1 MALVCRKILELPY
14 ADRLVLLA
22 GKDGLDNIIRWV
34 HYLENPKYIK
44 WIKGGELVIISGAM
58 INKENEWIEI
68 VNMLYRYKASGIII
82 NLSNYIK
89 KVPQTVINI
98 ADNLGIPLFEMAA
111 QIRIVDMSQSIC
123 YGIFKEQ
130 QRDNLNNNAVL
141 EVVYGQRITEKRIER
156 LKDIGIFNG
165 FPYRVVAI
173 SFNTEN
179 KQNISEN
186 SFYNDNDEAQ
196 VQYKLCFDI
205 KNYFKNKGENVS
217 IASDDNIILMFTR
230 CTDYTQIK
238 QSLMQLYERINE
250 SFKNITVTIVIG
262 DNFDK
267 IRDIPKCVERTKRIM
282 ELQNGGIADSYGDIL
297 QSMLMK
303 IDDADEIKEEVKS
316 RLGVLLNDENRENFE
331 TLRQYLKCGQNIKD
345 TAEKL
350 FVHTNT
356 VYYRLCKIQDF
367 LGFKFDNREK
377 FFQLQVS
384 VRIYELYE
392 NTKNDI

>member
-58 INKENEWIEI
+58 IKGEKEWIEI
-68 VNMLYRYKASGIII
+68 VNMLYRYKAAGIII

-89 KVPQTVINI
+89 KVPQIVINI
-98 ADNLGIPLFEMAA
+98 SDNLGIPLFEMAA

-130 QRDNLNNNAVL
+130 HKDNLNNNAIL

-156 LKDIGIFNG
+156 LKDIGILNG
-165 FPYRVVAI
+165 FQYRVVAI
-173 SFNTEN
+173 SFNIEN

-186 SFYNDNDEAQ
+186 SFYDDDEAQ
-196 VQYKLCFDI
+196 IQYKLLFDI
-205 KNYFKNKGENVS
+205 KNFFKNIGENVS
-217 IASDDNIILMFTR
+217 VALDDNIILMFTR
-230 CTDYTQIK
+230 CTDYIQIK
-238 QSLMQLYERINE
+238 QYMRQLYEKINE

-267 IRDIPKCVERTKRIM
+267 IRDIPKCVERTKRII
-282 ELQNGGIADSYGDIL
+282 EVQKGGITDNYGDIL

-303 IDDADEIKEEVKS
+303 IDDTEEIKEEVKN
-316 RLGVLLNDENRENFE
+316 RLGVLLDDENSENFE
-331 TLRQYLKCGQNIKD
+331 TLRQYLKSGQSIKN

-350 FVHTNT
+350 FIHTNT
-356 VYYRLCKIQDF
+356 VYYRLCKIQDL
-367 LGFKFDNREK
+367 LGFKFENREK

-384 VRIYELYE
+384 MRIYELYK
-392 NTKNDI
+392 NTKKEI